1 MTATI
6 RAMRVFALVAL
17 ASLTLVA
24 AGCGGSASLRSDPAS
39 AKLGSAVA
47 KLVPADAEAF
57 VSLDTDRSST
67 QWQRLNQL
75 TSGLPAQSDVLQ
87 KIDAALSQ
95 HGLSYDRD
103 IAPAVGNELDYAVL
117 KSGSTTPDVVAFAQP
132 SDQGKL

>member
-6 RAMRVFALVAL
+6 RAVRVFALVAL

-39 AKLGSAVA
+39 ANLGSAAA

-67 QWQRLNQL
+67 QWQRLDQL
-75 TSGLPAQSDVLQ
+75 TFEQLTFGQLTFGHEQARRRRGVAAPLGDKCRGPAPR
-87 KIDAALSQ
+87 A
-95 HGLSYDRD
+95 GLSSRPYC
-103 IAPAVGNELDYAVL
+103 LL
-117 KSGSTTPDVVAFAQP
+117 
-132 SDQGKL
+132 